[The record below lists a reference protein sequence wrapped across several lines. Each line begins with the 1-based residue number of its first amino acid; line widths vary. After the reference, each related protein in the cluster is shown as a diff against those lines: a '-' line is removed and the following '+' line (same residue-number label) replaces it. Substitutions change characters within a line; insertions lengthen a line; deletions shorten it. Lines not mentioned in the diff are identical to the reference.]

1 MSRDVI
7 YENNSVDAGS
17 DLDQACLLLFRYLD
31 KAESGLSNL
40 FLEQKHNGLMAAL
53 LLFYATPN
61 VTNPDQFDGGSELSS
76 VQIVN
81 DQFALLAD
89 VIRKSEYSHLLPDDL
104 EKFVS
109 TYFMEYQ
116 ISMISYGKLVT
127 YIVGCRG
134 ASQLGG
140 SLIGIPPGYKANKL

>member
-1 MSRDVI
+1 M
-7 YENNSVDAGS
+7 DAVS

-104 EKFVS
+104 DKFVS
-109 TYFMEYQ
+109 ISWNIKYQ
-116 ISMISYGKLVT
+116 I
-127 YIVGCRG
+127 
-134 ASQLGG
+134 A
-140 SLIGIPPGYKANKL
+140 